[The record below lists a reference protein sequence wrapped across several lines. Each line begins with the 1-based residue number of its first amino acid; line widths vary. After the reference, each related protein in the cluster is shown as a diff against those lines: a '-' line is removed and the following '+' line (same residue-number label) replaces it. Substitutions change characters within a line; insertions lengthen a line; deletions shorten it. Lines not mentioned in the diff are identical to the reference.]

1 MPELRKDPIIGRWI
15 IVASDRAQRPDDF
28 KMPPVIATKRENCPF
43 CEGKENQ
50 TPPEIMALRKPDSN
64 PNSPGWQIRV
74 VPNKF
79 PALSVGGNLDK
90 KGMGIYDR
98 MNGIGAHEVI
108 IESPE
113 HLLSMAPLAEEQIRN
128 LLLVYRERL
137 NDLKNN
143 PYLIYGLIFKNVGE
157 TAGASL
163 EHTHS
168 QLIAT
173 PIVPIRINQEITGC
187 KNFFDYRGRCIFCD
201 IIAQELEDKERLV
214 LDDENFIALNPFAS
228 RFPFETW
235 ILPKQHL
242 THFENIPQSLIP
254 SLARILKDIFIRLE
268 KALNYPPY
276 NMLIHTTPFNM
287 FEAEYYHWHIEIIPR
302 ITRMAG
308 FEWGTGFYINP
319 VPPEN
324 ATNYLREII

>member
-1 MPELRKDPIIGRWI
+1 MPELRKDPIIGRWV

-28 KMPPVIATKRENCPF
+28 KIPPVVAKGGNCPF
-43 CEGKENQ
+43 CEGKETQ
-50 TPPEIMALRKPDSN
+50 TPPEIMALRKPDSK

-79 PALSVGGNLDK
+79 PALSIGENLDK
-90 KGMGIYDR
+90 KGIGIYDR

-108 IESPE
+108 IESPQ
-113 HLLSMAPLAEEQIRN
+113 HLVSMAPLTEEYIRN
-128 LLLVYRERL
+128 LLLVYRERM
-137 NDLKNN
+137 NELKNN

-173 PIVPIRINQEITGC
+173 PIVPIRINQEITGS

-201 IIAQELEDKERLV
+201 IIAQELEDKKRLV
-214 LDDENFIALNPFAS
+214 SDEEHFIALNPFAS

-254 SLARILKDIFIRLE
+254 PLAHLLKDTFVRLE
-268 KALNYPPY
+268 KALNNPPY

-324 ATNYLREII
+324 ATNFLREIVL

>member
-1 MPELRKDPIIGRWI
+1 MPELRKDPIIGRWV
-15 IVASDRAQRPDDF
+15 IVASERAQRPDDF
-28 KMPPVIATKRENCPF
+28 KIPPVVAVKRENCPF
-43 CEGKENQ
+43 CEGKETQ
-50 TPPEIMALRKPDSN
+50 TPPEIMALRKPESK

-79 PALSVGGNLDK
+79 PALSIGDNLDK
-90 KGMGIYDR
+90 KGIGIYDR

-113 HLLSMAPLAEEQIRN
+113 HMVSMAPLTEEAIRN
-128 LLLVYRERL
+128 ILLVYRERL
-137 NDLKNN
+137 NNLKNN
-143 PYLIYGLIFKNVGE
+143 PYFIYGLIFKNVGE

-173 PIVPIRINQEITGC
+173 PIVPIRINQEITGS

-214 LDDENFIALNPFAS
+214 SDDEHFIALNPFAS

-254 SLARILKDIFIRLE
+254 PLARILKDTFIRLE
-268 KALNYPPY
+268 KVLNHPPY

-324 ATNYLREII
+324 ATTYLREII